1 MMPTATNNNET
12 TTLSPSATAT
22 WPPQSLAQHAQ
33 SIANHAEDLEV
44 AGVDHNPLPHMAALL
59 YLQDYQAAHYLY
71 LRQPTEGQEQQQMLQ
86 PWYAVAVAALQNDV
100 AGVWST
106 LAALTRAAAPPP
118 AATYA
123 REIAHAFRVACL
135 SQWKEADEMIPPSYY
150 VSVLGFASRDELV
163 AFWHQHV
170 VVAVADGNVRRR
182 AFSATSSSASNNN
195 TAQAQQQ
202 QQQIV
207 AFLESRLTV
216 ESSSSSSSASAKP
229 PAAL

>member
-44 AGVDHNPLPHMAALL
+44 AGVDHNPLPHMASLL

-71 LRQPTEGQEQQQMLQ
+71 LRQPTEGQQQMLQ

-106 LAALTRAAAPPP
+106 LAALTRAAALPPP

-170 VVAVADGNVRRR
+170 VVAVADGKVRRR

-195 TAQAQQQ
+195 NNTAQRQQ

-216 ESSSSSSSASAKP
+216 ESSSSSSASAKP